1 MWLLSNFNKILF
13 FLRCS
18 FGVMTTYEHWDTLQ
32 ELIGP
37 RELWPSDVRGY
48 MWRMISRETDF
59 LNDAERFRLA
69 LFTYVNDVPLAMFI
83 TWCQTLHLFGNTAG
97 GIEHVTRLY
106 NTFKD
111 DQVKGRNRYSSWNVR
126 LGVDMYVTGK
136 IHYYPQK
143 RE

>member
-1 MWLLSNFNKILF
+1 
-13 FLRCS
+13 
-18 FGVMTTYEHWDTLQ
+18 MTTYELWDIIQ

-48 MWRMISRETDF
+48 MWRMTPRGNDL
-59 LNDAERFRLA
+59 LNDKERFRLA
-69 LFTYVNDVPLAMFI
+69 LFTYINDVPLAMFI
-83 TWCQTLHLFGNTAG
+83 TWCQTLNLFGNTE

-106 NTFKD
+106 KMFKE
-111 DQVKGRNRYSSWNVR
+111 DQVKERKRYSSWNVR

-136 IHYYPQK
+136 IPYYPKK

>member
-1 MWLLSNFNKILF
+1 
-13 FLRCS
+13 
-18 FGVMTTYEHWDTLQ
+18 MTTYELWDIIQ

-48 MWRMISRETDF
+48 MWRMTPRGNDL
-59 LNDAERFRLA
+59 LNDKERFRLA
-69 LFTYVNDVPLAMFI
+69 LFTYINDVPLAMFI
-83 TWCQTLHLFGNTAG
+83 TWCQTLNLFGNTE

-106 NTFKD
+106 KMFKED
-111 DQVKGRNRYSSWNVR
+111 EVKERNRYSSWNVR

-136 IHYYPQK
+136 IHYYPKK